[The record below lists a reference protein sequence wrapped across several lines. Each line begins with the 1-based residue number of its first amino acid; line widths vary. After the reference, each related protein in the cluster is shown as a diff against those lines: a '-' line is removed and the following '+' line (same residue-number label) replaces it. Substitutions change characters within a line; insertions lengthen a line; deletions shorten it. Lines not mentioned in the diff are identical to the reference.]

1 MAARLN
7 RMHSDKVVER
17 IQVSNLVTRL
27 QKHALRQLK
36 NPNDK
41 SDITMS
47 PSEVDAAKFLIERK
61 LARAVAPQDLN
72 VKGSMTVVIQAA
84 KHDDNL

>member
-7 RMHSDKVVER
+7 RNHTESVLAR

-36 NPNDK
+36 SPHINQETGEYD
-41 SDITMS
+41 SISMTDSEIT
-47 PSEVDAAKFLIERK
+47 AAKFLIERT
-61 LARAVAPQDLN
+61 LARAEAPKRLDVHLSWADL
-72 VKGSMTVVIQAA
+72 IEP
-84 KHDDNL
+84 